1 MHRALLQ
8 LLAALRRARLLGV
21 DGRDVVPR
29 GVESGERRHRE
40 GRRSHE
46 GDAHGEGLWRR
57 MGGGARLSLTPI
69 VTPDL
74 IRGDDGKG
82 YCAPIAH
89 PLPPLPWPPPKSK
102 PSSRN
107 RSEEHT
113 SELQS
118 LMHTSYA

>member
-57 MGGGARLSLTPI
+57 MGGCARISLTPI

-74 IRGDDGKG
+74 NRGDDGKG
-82 YCAPIAH
+82 YCAPIAQ
-89 PLPPLPWPPPKSK
+89 PLP
-102 PSSRN
+102 
-107 RSEEHT
+107 RSEERLEEKACV
-113 SELQS
+113 SKCSSRGSRFPQKKKRINNN
-118 LMHTSYA
+118 

>member
-40 GRRSHE
+40 GRRSLE

-82 YCAPIAH
+82 SCAPIAH
-89 PLPPLPWPPPKSK
+89 PLPPLPWPPPTSK
-102 PSSRN
+102 PPRTEDRRCGKAS
-107 RSEEHT
+107 H
-113 SELQS
+113 LK
-118 LMHTSYA
+118 

>member
-8 LLAALRRARLLGV
+8 LLAALRRARRLGV

-74 IRGDDGKG
+74 
-82 YCAPIAH
+82 
-89 PLPPLPWPPPKSK
+89 
-102 PSSRN
+102 

-118 LMHTSYA
+118 LMRISYAVFCLKKKKTMNKMKTD